1 MPRRLTVSIPAE
13 RLQAA
18 SGAAGERPQF
28 APIAASDARPTKLI
42 AGPLFYLAHAVWN
55 YFGSSEDAIDLAA
68 LTAGAYD
75 IAAEPGSL
83 SSFTISRA
91 LAKIITFRVI
101 ASAMDF
107 ASNYFAVRESARH

>member
-28 APIAASDARPTKLI
+28 APIAASDARPTNLI

-75 IAAEPGSL
+75 IAAGARQSEQLHHQPGACQDHHVSRHCL
-83 SSFTISRA
+83 SDGLCLQLLCGA
-91 LAKIITFRVI
+91 
-101 ASAMDF
+101 
-107 ASNYFAVRESARH
+107 